1 MELSSVVMVPSTTCL
16 PQEEVVPVME
26 MDPEG
31 MGSHESGIQESGLHT
46 LLGLVRNARR
56 GAFSGLLQEMLG
68 REGRKV
74 SAVFINPFDKQNISL
89 SCLATSPEGHTIQS
103 GMERPASSVCAGKR
117 EAEIAG
123 ISSLCRYGC
132 P

>member
-16 PQEEVVPVME
+16 PQEEVVPMME

-31 MGSHESGIQESGLHT
+31 MGSQESGLHT
-46 LLGLVRNARR
+46 LLGLVRNTRR
-56 GAFSGLLQEMLG
+56 GAFSWLLQEMLG

-89 SCLATSPEGHTIQS
+89 SCLAMSPEGHTIQS

-123 ISSLCRYGC
+123 ISSLCGYGC